1 MTQTAPRPHPFPCS
15 ICGLLFNTYGNL
27 FYCLKNVMDPFTVTW
42 LLPETLCLI
51 AASFLSSSPDA
62 APETFHEQCN
72 LWKLFLKRDH
82 KWFGWG
88 FFVHFHPSIFHPGF
102 LLHGDGGGL
111 SWLIPPMNVNPCFIS
126 SHSVWHLF
134 QTRVKIIKPPSGLC
148 RFVVEQYI
156 RESNVNTCVS
166 ERTTII
172 SF

>member
-1 MTQTAPRPHPFPCS
+1 MGTYFTAWKK
-15 ICGLLFNTYGNL
+15 L
-27 FYCLKNVMDPFTVTW
+27 MDPFTVTW

-62 APETFHEQCN
+62 VPVTFLEQCN
-72 LWKLFLKRDH
+72 LWKLFLERDH
-82 KWFGWG
+82 KWFGWV
-88 FFVHFHPSIFHPGF
+88 FFLYTSIH
-102 LLHGDGGGL
+102 LSSILASSCTKDGRGL

-134 QTRVKIIKPPSGLC
+134 PTRVKIIKPPSGLC